1 MAFYYISYI
10 YYIYYLLGHY
20 YKNIIK
26 LIYIHKI

>member
-10 YYIYYLLGHY
+10 YYNYYLLGHY

-26 LIYIHKI
+26 LIYY

>member
-26 LIYIHKI
+26 LIYI